1 MLTCSVICTFSTIKA
16 YLSWFRHACQPSSW
30 TCLQINDTQQQ
41 YNITTLLK
49 INAPCD
55 PMCYMSVS
63 YIFHTYLIFIQLNN
77 TDTTQTIYVKVKPLD
92 KRHKRDNKIGKN
104 L

>member
-1 MLTCSVICTFSTIKA
+1 
-16 YLSWFRHACQPSSW
+16 
-30 TCLQINDTQQQ
+30 
-41 YNITTLLK
+41 
-49 INAPCD
+49 
-55 PMCYMSVS
+55 MCYMSVS